1 MIQLEA
7 DFSHAHKHYAYYA
20 CHDFFVFGQSL
31 GLSNMAT
38 KSLIKK
44 LCSLV
49 KRRDECTIDSS
60 QCPDDMNIIIKS
72 HIADRLERM
81 T

>member
-7 DFSHAHKHYAYYA
+7 DFSHAHKYYAYYA

-31 GLSNMAT
+31 GLSNKAT

-60 QCPDDMNIIIKS
+60 QYPDDMNIIIKS